1 MLEVGLLSVFH
12 SMVEAVFDDAIV
24 VPLCLF
30 RDPFDHALTHLEE
43 TVEFEPLA
51 FSHIWVVIGGL
62 DHEK

>member
-1 MLEVGLLSVFH
+1 MIK
-12 SMVEAVFDDAIV
+12 AVFDDAIV

-30 RDPFDHALTHLEE
+30 RNPFDHALTHLEE

-51 FSHIWVVIGGL
+51 FSHIWIVIGSL